1 MSLGRAD
8 SGMAAMVGD
17 LVRHKLWAN
26 AALIQSVRQH
36 DVASRDDDLRTLLH
50 HIIVADR
57 FWFAL
62 SRGEPFD
69 VAAES
74 TVATMLDDLVKRYRE
89 THEAQLRWIATVDD
103 RELERLIETPYI
115 PGQRYSIA
123 QAAVQ
128 VCLHS
133 HGHRAQVAT
142 RLRALGG
149 TPPSMDYIRW
159 LPERP
164 AAQWD

>member
-1 MSLGRAD
+1 
-8 SGMAAMVGD
+8 MATFVQD

-26 AALIQSVRQH
+26 AELIQSIQQH
-36 DVASRDDDLRTLLH
+36 DAARTDDGLRTLLH

-62 SRGEPFD
+62 SRGESFD
-69 VAAES
+69 VTAES
-74 TVATMLDDLVKRYRE
+74 TVPTTLDEVATRYRE
-89 THEAQLRWIATVDD
+89 THEAQLRWIATVEDP
-103 RELERLIETPYI
+103 ELEHLIETPYM
-115 PGQRYSIA
+115 PGRRYTIA

-133 HGHRAQVAT
+133 HGHRAQAAT

-159 LPERP
+159 LPDRP
-164 AAQWD
+164 AARWD

>member
-1 MSLGRAD
+1 MIALVR
-8 SGMAAMVGD
+8 D

-26 AALIQSVRQH
+26 AALIQSIRQH
-36 DVASRDDDLRTLLH
+36 DAASADDALRTLLH
-50 HIIVADR
+50 HILVADR

-62 SRGEPFD
+62 SRGESFD
-69 VAAES
+69 MGAEA
-74 TVATMLDDLVKRYRE
+74 TVPTALDDVVQRYRE
-89 THEAQLRWIATVDD
+89 THEAQLRWIDTIEAQ
-103 RELERLIETPYI
+103 ELERLIETPYI
-115 PGQRYSIA
+115 RGRQYSVA

-133 HGHRAQVAT
+133 HGHRAQAAT

-149 TPPSMDYIRW
+149 TPPPMDYILW

-164 AAQWD
+164 AANWD

>member
-1 MSLGRAD
+1 
-8 SGMAAMVGD
+8 MVALVRD

-26 AALIQSVRQH
+26 AALIQSIRQL
-36 DVASRDDDLRTLLH
+36 DAASADDALRTLLH
-50 HIIVADR
+50 HILVADR

-62 SRGEPFD
+62 SRGESFD
-69 VAAES
+69 MEVEG
-74 TVATMLDDLVKRYRE
+74 TVPTALDDVVQRYRE
-89 THEAQLRWIATVDD
+89 THEAQLRWIDTIEE

-115 PGQRYSIA
+115 RGRQYSVA

-133 HGHRAQVAT
+133 HGHRALAAT

-149 TPPSMDYIRW
+149 TPPSMDYILW

-164 AAQWD
+164 AAKWA